1 MPFYSVFYKVSVTM
15 PVYSLEGITP
25 VVHPDAFVHETAVL
39 IGDVLIGAG
48 CYIGPHASLRGDF
61 GRIIVEQGANV
72 QDTCVMHSFPG
83 KDCIVERDG
92 HIGHGA
98 VLHGCR
104 IGRNAMVGMNAVVMD
119 DVVIGESS
127 IVGAMA
133 FVNAKFECPPR
144 SLVVGVPAKVKR
156 QLGDNE
162 VEWKSRGTLEYQELA
177 QRCLATLVK
186 TEALTEV
193 ESGRGRMEVGQYA
206 FKPREA

>member
-1 MPFYSVFYKVSVTM
+1 MPFYREFYKVPPTM

-61 GRIIVEQGANV
+61 GRVVVENGANV

-83 KDCIVERDG
+83 KDCVVERNG

-104 IGRNAMVGMNAVVMD
+104 IGPNAMVGMNAVVMD
-119 DVVIGESS
+119 DALIGESS

-133 FVNAKFECPPR
+133 FVTANFVCPPR
-144 SLVVGVPAKVKR
+144 SLVIGAPAKVKR
-156 QLGDNE
+156 QLDDTE
-162 VEWKSRGTLEYQELA
+162 VDWKSQGTREYQELA
-177 QRCLATLVK
+177 RRCRATLLK
-186 TEALTEV
+186 TDALTEV
-193 ESGRGRMEVGQYA
+193 EPDRRRMEQGDVE
-206 FKPREA
+206 FKPKGP

>member
-1 MPFYSVFYKVSVTM
+1 M

-25 VVHPDAFVHETAVL
+25 VVHPQAFVHETAVL

-48 CYIGPHASLRGDF
+48 CYVGPHASLRGDF

-133 FVNAKFECPPR
+133 FVSSKFECPSR
-144 SLVVGVPAKVKR
+144 SLVVGAPAKVKR
-156 QLGDNE
+156 QLGDEE
-162 VEWKSRGTLEYQELA
+162 VEWKSRGTREYQELA

-193 ESGRGRMEVGQYA
+193 ESGRGRMEVGKYD
-206 FKPREA
+206 FKPRGA